1 MGSKMAPF
9 RLLKV
14 AALSAAALSLALPI
28 AAHAQANTM
37 SAKVAVVDT
46 QRILTDSKL
55 GRATL
60 DKLKQLTESKQA
72 EANAKQQEIAD
83 LRKRIE
89 DGQLTLSED
98 KQSEMQKDLED
109 KVIAF
114 RRFQDD
120 TQRSLQ
126 KARDDAF
133 QEIERK
139 VLPIIQQV
147 GQEGNYTLIFNK
159 YQSGLLYAQ
168 DAVDITDAILQR
180 FDAANPSGAAA
191 SKGTG
196 NTQGK

>member
-1 MGSKMAPF
+1 MGKMAPF

-14 AALSAAALSLALPI
+14 AALSAAALSLTLPI
-28 AAHAQANTM
+28 AAQAQVNAA

-133 QEIERK
+133 QDIERR

-168 DAVDITDAILQR
+168 DAVDITDTILQR